1 MFCDQCGQQ
10 LASSARFCSSCGKAV
25 GVAVVPAAEGRVD
38 RNLRVL
44 GVLWLVYAV
53 LRGLG
58 VIWFLAIGRVMLPFI
73 LSRIPFG
80 PAEMPLGR
88 LISGAFFFGTT
99 LAAFLALLGV
109 ITAWGLLQRE
119 SWGRMLALIVGV
131 VALLSIPFG
140 TALGVYT
147 LWVLLPASSE
157 AEYRRLGRAA

>member
-10 LASSARFCSSCGKAV
+10 LAPSARFCSSCGKAV

-58 VIWFLAIGRVMLPFI
+58 VIWFLAVGRVMLPFI

-80 PAEMPLGR
+80 PPELPLGR

-99 LAAFLALLGV
+99 LAAFLALLGI

>member
-10 LASSARFCSSCGKAV
+10 LAPAARFCASCGKAI
-25 GVAVVPAAEGRVD
+25 GLAVVPAAEGRVD

-44 GVLWLVYAV
+44 GVLWLVYSV

-58 VIWFLAIGRVMLPFI
+58 VMWFLAVGRVMLPFV
-73 LSRIPFG
+73 LSRIPLG
-80 PAEMPLGR
+80 PAELPLGR
-88 LISGAFFFGTT
+88 LISGVFFFGTA

-109 ITAWGLLQRE
+109 ITAWGLLQHE
-119 SWGRMLALIVGV
+119 PWGRMLAIIVGI

-147 LWVLLPASSE
+147 LWVFLPANSE

>member
-10 LASSARFCSSCGKAV
+10 LAPSARFCSSCGKAI
-25 GVAVVPAAEGRVD
+25 GVAVVPAAEGKVD

-44 GVLWLVYAV
+44 GVLWLVYSV

-58 VIWFLAIGRVMLPFI
+58 VIWFLAVGRVMLPFI

-80 PAEMPLGR
+80 PPELPLGR
-88 LISGAFFFGTT
+88 LITGMFFFGTT

-157 AEYRRLGRAA
+157 AEYRRLARAA

>member
-10 LASSARFCSSCGKAV
+10 LGASARFCTSCGKAI
-25 GVAVVPAAEGRVD
+25 GMAMVPAAEGRLD

-44 GVLWLVYAV
+44 GVLWLVYSV
-53 LRGLG
+53 IRGLG
-58 VIWFLAIGRVMLPFI
+58 VIWFLLVGRVMLPFI
-73 LSRIPFG
+73 VSHI
-80 PAEMPLGR
+80 PLGPREFPLER
-88 LISGAFFFGTT
+88 LIAGVFFFATA

-109 ITAWGLLQRE
+109 ITAWGLLQHE

-131 VALLSIPFG
+131 IALLSFPFG

-157 AEYRRLGRAA
+157 SEYRRLARAA

>member
-10 LASSARFCSSCGKAV
+10 SAPSARFCSSCGKAI
-25 GVAVVPAAEGRVD
+25 GVAVVPAAEGKVD
-38 RNLRVL
+38 HNLRVL
-44 GVLWLVYAV
+44 GVLWLVYSV

-58 VIWFLAIGRVMLPFI
+58 VIWFLSVGRVMLPFI

-80 PAEMPLGR
+80 PPELPLGR
-88 LISGAFFFGTT
+88 LITGMFFFGTT

-157 AEYRRLGRAA
+157 VEYRRLGRAA